1 MYPLIKNNY
10 LFFFCVI
17 ISIGEIMKYEID
29 GKFYEVI
36 IEKKN
41 NKNLYVRVKED
52 GKIYV
57 TCNYF
62 TTKNMI
68 LKVLDENTT
77 SLQKMVKHAL
87 KQKEKSDKF
96 FYLGNSYD
104 IIINEDIN
112 KVFIED
118 DKIYTKD
125 LKMLDKWYKG
135 EIERIFDERYVYVFN
150 HFNENIK
157 SPILKIRTMKTRW
170 GVYNR
175 KNHIIT
181 LNSKLIEFD
190 ISKLDYV
197 IIHELSHIIHFNHSK
212 DFWNLVG
219 KYCKNYKNIRKEM
232 KE

>member
-1 MYPLIKNNY
+1 
-10 LFFFCVI
+10 
-17 ISIGEIMKYEID
+17 MKYELNDIEYD
-29 GKFYEVI
+29 VV

-41 NKNLYVRVKED
+41 NKNLYVRVKGD
-52 GKIYV
+52 GKIHV

-68 LKVLDENTT
+68 LKVLNENTKA
-77 SLQKMVKHAL
+77 LQKMINRVE
-87 KQKEKSDKF
+87 KQNEKSNKF

-104 IIINEDIN
+104 IIIKEDIK
-112 KVFIED
+112 KVLITD

-125 LKMLDKWYKG
+125 LNMLNKWYKE
-135 EIERIFDERYVYVFN
+135 EIIRVFDERYVYVFN

-175 KNHIIT
+175 KNHTIT
-181 LNSKLIEFD
+181 LNSKLIEYD
-190 ISKLDYV
+190 ISKIDYV

-212 DFWNLVG
+212 NFWNLVS
-219 KYCKNYKNIRKEM
+219 KYCSNYKEIRKEM
-232 KE
+232 RD

>member
-1 MYPLIKNNY
+1 
-10 LFFFCVI
+10 
-17 ISIGEIMKYEID
+17 MKYDLD
-29 GKFYEVI
+29 GINYDVV

-57 TCNYF
+57 TCNYL

-68 LKVLDENTT
+68 LRVLNENTNA
-77 SLQKMVKHAL
+77 LRKMVKHIE
-87 KQKEKSDKF
+87 KQNEKSDKF

-104 IIINEDIN
+104 IIINKDTK
-112 KVFIED
+112 KVLIVD

-125 LKMLDKWYKG
+125 LKMLDKWYKE
-135 EIERIFDERYVYVFN
+135 EIIRIFDERYVYVFN

-157 SPILKIRTMKTRW
+157 SPILKVRTMKTRW

-175 KNHIIT
+175 RNHTIT
-181 LNSKLIEFD
+181 LNSKLIEYD
-190 ISKLDYV
+190 ISKIDYV
-197 IIHELSHIIHFNHSK
+197 IIHELSHIIHFDHSK

-219 KYCKNYKNIRKEM
+219 KYCKDYKKIRKEM